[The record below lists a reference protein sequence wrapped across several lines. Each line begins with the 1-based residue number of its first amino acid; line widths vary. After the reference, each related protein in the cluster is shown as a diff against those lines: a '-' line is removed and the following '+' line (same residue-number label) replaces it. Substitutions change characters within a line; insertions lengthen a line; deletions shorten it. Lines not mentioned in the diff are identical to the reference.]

1 MHLMLSELLRAGW
14 QFHLLPP
21 APGEVQAT
29 LLWQRTRRVQTEDG
43 ESEIQSIPVM
53 DGVSVWALEY
63 DLSHAIESFYKRVFP
78 ISKDG
83 LET

>member
-29 LLWQRTRRVQTEDG
+29 LLWQRAHRVQTEDG
-43 ESEIQSIPVM
+43 ESQVESIPLM

-63 DLSHAIESFYKRVFP
+63 DLTRAVERFYKHVFP

-83 LET
+83 LDV